1 MEQLPISSRYR
12 SRPDEPVSEQE
23 RGELND
29 RLNEAY
35 TDGSLAEDDYRAR
48 MDTLFAATT
57 LGQLVPVVQGLA
69 QAPTHAQPA
78 IVSQQGRPG
87 ELSESRRPGGLAVG
101 VVTAV
106 VVGGAVLAL
115 LLVLL
120 VLLL

>member
-23 RGELND
+23 RSGLND
-29 RLNEAY
+29 RLNAAY

-69 QAPTHAQPA
+69 PAPTHAQPA

-101 VVTAV
+101 VGAAV
-106 VVGGAVLAL
+106 VVGGLVLAV

-120 VLLL
+120 VVLL